1 MQQQAEFIQKFWKE
15 QIKVSARYFSK
26 KRYRYNTF
34 LRNVSRYD
42 TYTQKCI

>member
-26 KRYRYNTF
+26 NSDKIQMEYI
-34 LRNVSRYD
+34 SE
-42 TYTQKCI
+42 KCI